1 MSERDDAPHDFSRAV
16 LQPVSGYQAVAGFL
30 RREMALGR
38 IRPGDRLP
46 PERRLSEQLGVSRE
60 TLRQALRILE
70 GSGQIVISRGASGG
84 AIVQDAALDPRL
96 IREEVRTRSGEI
108 GELTEFRAIVE
119 SGGAAL
125 AAVRRSDDDLEAM
138 AQAQRD
144 LAEAATKAESRIADT
159 DFHIALAEAS
169 GNSFVRDAVEEA
181 RVRMFEPVDLISFDF
196 VKESSWDAHEQILEA
211 VRRGDAAAAD
221 AAMRAHLQTTR
232 EEFTRVVES

>member
-1 MSERDDAPHDFSRAV
+1 MGERDDAPHDFSRAA

-38 IRPGDRLP
+38 VRPGDRLP
-46 PERRLSEQLGVSRE
+46 PERRLAEQLGVSRE

-70 GSGQIVISRGASGG
+70 GSGQITITRGASGG

-96 IREEVRTRSGEI
+96 IREEVRTRSAEI
-108 GELTEFRAIVE
+108 GDLTEFRAIVE

-125 AAVRRSDDDLEAM
+125 AAARRSDADLEAM
-138 AQAQRD
+138 ALAQDD
-144 LAEAATKAESRIADT
+144 LAAAVTKAESRIADT
-159 DFHIALAEAS
+159 DFHLALAEAS
-169 GNSFVRDAVEEA
+169 GNAFVRDAVEEA
-181 RVRMFEPVDLISFDF
+181 RVRMFEPVDLMSFDF
-196 VKESSWDAHEQILEA
+196 VKESSWHAHEQILDA

-221 AAMRAHLQTTR
+221 AAMRAHLATTR

>member
-1 MSERDDAPHDFSRAV
+1 MGERDEAHRDFSRAV

-46 PERRLSEQLGVSRE
+46 PERRLAEQLGVARE

-70 GSGQIVISRGASGG
+70 GSGQIVISRGAAGG
-84 AIVQDAALDPRL
+84 AIVQDAVMDPRL
-96 IREEVRTRSGEI
+96 IREEVRTRSAEI
-108 GELTEFRAIVE
+108 GDLTEFRAIVE

-125 AAVRRSDDDLEAM
+125 AAARRSEADLEAM
-138 AQAQRD
+138 ALAQRE
-144 LAEAATKAESRIADT
+144 LAASATKAESRIADT

-181 RVRMFEPVDLISFDF
+181 RVRMFEPVDLMSFDF
-196 VKESSWDAHEQILEA
+196 VKDSSWHAHEAILDA
-211 VRRGDAAAAD
+211 VRGGDAEGAAE
-221 AAMRAHLQTTR
+221 AMRAHLRTTR
-232 EEFTRVVES
+232 EEFTRVVDL